1 MKEWLGWDQVMK
13 FYSLKNADLIPGM
26 LNHQQNESVGNRI
39 HLVLKNHGFLIITN
53 NYSVLDSNVSK

>member
-1 MKEWLGWDQVMK
+1 MK